1 MIIKLIVEG
10 GEMKPGPAIA
20 QKIGPLGMNMG
31 KIIQDV
37 NKATEGFKG
46 IKVPVEIDV
55 NPKTKTFKVEVFSPP
70 TSELLKKELGLDK
83 GTGEHK
89 KKKVANASIEQ
100 IISVAKTKSPNM
112 LEKNLK
118 AAVKSIIGSCGTLGI
133 LIESKEYKE
142 IEQDIDEG
150 KFDKEINSEKTQ
162 TSPEKFK
169 ELNSFFKQIEQKQ
182 EEAKKQEEAEKAAA
196 EAAEEAEKA
205 AKLAE
210 SEKTEKLAE
219 ETKEEPAAEVPPKK
233 SPPKK

>member
-1 MIIKLIVEG
+1 
-10 GEMKPGPAIA
+10 MKPGPAIA